1 MSDLDRNPYAPP
13 ADAHVDRGDMVP
25 FTGDGEISDY
35 EVERRPVVLCI
46 VLSFVTLGLYPSIW
60 LLQRRPFL
68 DSLQRKQD
76 LGVALPIITL
86 SMNVLAFALAFAGK
100 DAAAIRPIFSLVA
113 IITGLLANFRVLNTL
128 RTDSARTGRFLEF
141 STIGTFFFGIYYLQY
156 KINQLADLP
165 ARVEKPR
172 RKKKRKTP
180 VESVEAP
187 LADEPPG

>member
-13 ADAHVDRGDMVP
+13 VDALVDRGEMMP

-35 EVERRPVVLCI
+35 EIERRPVVLCI
-46 VLSFVTLGLYPSIW
+46 VFSFITLGLYPSIW

-86 SMNVLAFALAFAGK
+86 AMNVLAFALAFAGK

-141 STIGTFFFGIYYLQY
+141 STIRTFFFGIYYLQY

-172 RKKKRKTP
+172 RKKKRKKP
-180 VESVEAP
+180 IEAEAP
-187 LADEPPG
+187 LADEPPA